1 MRTTAEL
8 FGGKRCV
15 IFGVPGAFEPKV
27 SEEYLKGFLEK
38 HRDLKGSGAELI
50 ACISVNDPYVVK
62 QWAQARYVGD
72 SVLMLADPLG
82 TFTEALGY
90 LKDHGEFM
98 GNRAEDFA
106 FVLDQK
112 MVCEYGVS
120 NCWAAKQDAPEKLLG
135 HFNFLR
141 GTGFLEDAPSKAAAL
156 AQKAKMDSSPMQ
168 KIMAEA
174 YDKARLETQE
184 ISRLK
189 NDFVAKLEQAGRQAT
204 IRLKTMGE
212 MGIAAFRADESSR
225 QAKAD
230 SLPDEVFLRTAP
242 MNLAKRNAL
251 EANRKQ
257 WGIQYTAPIRV
268 PTGAKKG
275 DDEDFENPHHLP

>member
-1 MRTTAEL
+1 ML
-8 FGGKRCV
+8 FVGLLACDYCV
-15 IFGVPGAFEPKV
+15 
-27 SEEYLKGFLEK
+27 
-38 HRDLKGSGAELI
+38 RM
-50 ACISVNDPYVVK
+50 
-62 QWAQARYVGD
+62 Q
-72 SVLMLADPLG
+72 
-82 TFTEALGY
+82 ALGY

-98 GNRAEDFA
+98 GKRAEDFA
-106 FVLDQK
+106 LVLDQK

-168 KIMAEA
+168 KMMAEA

-268 PTGAKKG
+268 PTGATGNTDKPAPG
-275 DDEDFENPHHLP
+275 